1 MINAEKLKQFFE
13 QLRGKGNPT
22 AQDIRNAAAAT
33 GNITEILTEILAYAA
48 GMGIDAASELAD
60 FSNAQN
66 TALQEKTMRETAA
79 SLAEQSGALAS
90 ETDPEKRREL
100 IEGIRTAAA
109 ALGTAGKKDRIGSWA
124 EYIQECT
131 QYDPDK
137 DFKPDLFDGL
147 AFPPGTVSYIGA
159 RAKAGK
165 TTAMINLTREAL
177 FSGRKALFITLEMSR
192 RQLLTKLVLCVAFAI
207 TGETP
212 ERGELRGRGSYERKE
227 QTGATPQKD
236 YYAMLHGKTL
246 QPYGGEDTFRKNIG
260 KAQDIIKTAYGKT
273 LLIYDGR
280 GTDFPEISAA
290 IERSAGAG
298 SLVLIDYIQR
308 MPPADESDRDNF
320 VRVKKISDGVL
331 SAAVRTNTIII
342 SGAQFNRTVTRD
354 GAGNEIIETTSFRES
369 GDLEQDAHNILGIG
383 RLAGKGKRY
392 IKMFAGRE
400 EMIENN
406 AYELDFDGAFSYMA
420 IKGKIKAPEELAY
433 TPHKKKR
440 TEMPDSLEAKTIDY
454 TKPRG

>member
-1 MINAEKLKQFFE
+1 MNAEKLKQFYE
-13 QLRGKGNPT
+13 QLRGNGNPT

-33 GNITEILTEILAYAA
+33 GNISEIITDILCYAE
-48 GMGIDAASELAD
+48 GMGIDVEVELTDLTHARE
-60 FSNAQN
+60 SAM
-66 TALQEKTMRETAA
+66 QEKAVRETAA
-79 SLAEQSGALAS
+79 CMAEKSGALVT
-90 ETDPEKRREL
+90 ETDPEKQKEL
-100 IEGIRTAAA
+100 IEGIRKAASS
-109 ALGTAGKKDRIGSWA
+109 LGMTGKKDRIGSWG

-131 QYDPDK
+131 QYDPEK

-177 FSGRKALFITLEMSR
+177 FSGRKVLFITLEMSR
-192 RQLLTKLVLCVAFAI
+192 RQLLTKLALCIAFAI
-207 TGETP
+207 PGETA
-212 ERGELRGRGSYERKE
+212 ERSELRGRGSYERKE
-227 QTGATPQKD
+227 LTDATPQKD
-236 YYAMLHGKTL
+236 YYAMLHGKNL
-246 QPYGGEDTFRKNIG
+246 QPYGGEETFRKHIK
-260 KAQDIIKTAYGKT
+260 KAQEIVQTAYGKA

-280 GTDFPEISAA
+280 GADFREITAA
-290 IERSAGAG
+290 IERYSNPG

-320 VRVKKISDGVL
+320 VRVKKISDGIL
-331 SAAVRTNTIII
+331 SAAVRTNAIII

-354 GAGNEIIETTSFRES
+354 GSGNEIIETTSFRES
-369 GDLEQDAHNILGIG
+369 GDLEQGAHNILGIG
-383 RLAGKGKRY
+383 RLAGKGNRY

-420 IKGKIKAPEELAY
+420 IKGKIKAPEETAY
-433 TPHKKKR
+433 TPRKKKN
-440 TEMPDSLEAKTIDY
+440 E
-454 TKPRG
+454 KPSGSATRSIKPV